1 MERVESIFVFRLS
14 GDAPFM
20 ANSEEELFDLIK
32 KGNVKFPPA
41 KWKDVSQSGWLLAYF
56 IKFTHIVNKNF
67 HQERFNVKRNVFTL
81 F

>member
-1 MERVESIFVFRLS
+1 MDYVESIFRFRLS

-41 KWKDVSQSGWLLAYF
+41 KWKDVSQSG
-56 IKFTHIVNKNF
+56 
-67 HQERFNVKRNVFTL
+67 
-81 F
+81 